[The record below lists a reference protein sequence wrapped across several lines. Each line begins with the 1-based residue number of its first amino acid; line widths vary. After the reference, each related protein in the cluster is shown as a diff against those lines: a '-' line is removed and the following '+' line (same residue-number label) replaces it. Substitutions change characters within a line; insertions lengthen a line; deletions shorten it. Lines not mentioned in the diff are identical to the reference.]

1 MRLATMTILRN
12 IAECRLCG
20 DVIES
25 KNRHDFIGCKCGE
38 IFTDGGTAYIRRG
51 ANDFA
56 NVIDRSV
63 IEPKV
68 PTVVRVPNKEEA
80 K

>member
-1 MRLATMTILRN
+1 MKIIRN
-12 IAECRLCG
+12 IAECRLCH

-25 KNRHDFIGCKCGE
+25 KFRHDFVSCKCGE

-51 ANDFA
+51 ANNPH

-63 IEPKV
+63 EG
-68 PTVVRVPNKEEA
+68 EE
-80 K
+80 

>member
-1 MRLATMTILRN
+1 MIVRN

-25 KNRHDFIGCKCGE
+25 KHRHDWVACKCGE

-51 ANDFA
+51 ANNMA
-56 NVIDRSV
+56 NIIDRSV
-63 IEPKV
+63 YSGASSGGE
-68 PTVVRVPNKEEA
+68 THG
-80 K
+80 